1 MLVSDPP
8 IPNPKLIAW
17 AREDAGYDI
26 ERIAKRLQ
34 VSPDKARGWE
44 EGGKPP
50 TVRQMMNLAAYLRRP
65 LSLFYQAEPPK
76 VRPLAAEY
84 RRLPG
89 VAAGNESPE
98 FRKAIREMLAR
109 RETTLDLMD
118 ELGYELPAFG
128 LRAQVNEDPKLVG
141 ARLRERIG
149 ITSAQQVAWRDK
161 WQAWREWRS
170 AIEETG
176 VLVYMFPGVPVEE
189 ARGVAIIRSPLPIA
203 AVNTKEGAES
213 RPFTALHEV
222 VHLMLANASE
232 ERAASE
238 ETRSVEEFERLERFA
253 EIAASYALVA
263 EDAFAEAVD
272 DSVPTDVPGVRELA
286 ARFKM
291 SPLAASTRLRES
303 GYWDWPQYNAWRSS
317 WTQFV
322 SGLPKSS
329 SFATPVDKSI
339 GRGGRL
345 FSQLVLEAYDNHRIT
360 TADAA
365 RCLNLRTTDFDNL
378 RARLVRGS
386 TEERPDE

>member
-8 IPNPKLIAW
+8 SPNPKLIAW

-26 ERIAKRLQ
+26 ERIAKRLK
-34 VSPDKARGWE
+34 VSLDKARGWE

-98 FRKAIREMLAR
+98 FRKALREMMAR

-128 LRAQVNEDPKLVG
+128 LRAQVTEDPKLVG

-149 ITSAQQVAWRDK
+149 ITSGQQVAWRDK

-170 AIEETG
+170 AIEEIG
-176 VLVYMFPGVPVEE
+176 VLVYMFPGVPLEE
-189 ARGVAIIRSPLPIA
+189 ARGVAIIRSPLPVS
-203 AVNTKEGAES
+203 AVNTKEFAES

-238 ETRSVEEFERLERFA
+238 ETRTGEEFERLERFA

-263 EDAFAEAVD
+263 EDAFTEAVG

-303 GYWDWPQYNAWRSS
+303 GYWDWPQYNAWRSA

-329 SFATPVDKSI
+329 GFATPVSKSI

-345 FSQLVLEAYDNHRIT
+345 FSQLVLEAYDTHRIT

-365 RCLNLRTTDFDNL
+365 RYLNLRTSDFDNL

-386 TEERPDE
+386 AEERPDE